1 MLANTL
7 AKKVGVSL
15 PHIFQIFYKIDSQFT
30 RTFRQSFFCPSSD
43 LYTPLL
49 KPGKCA
55 VKCHSPELDVSFMHI
70 YVGKEIFNV
79 SRICWAIL
87 NTYVYMQKNV
97 GKKSRKP
104 LNWGVFQN
112 LLKFLW
118 QISLLLWQDNL
129 LSLDNVL
136 WPDNVYHKITFRH
149 SPISYIFIHFIQRH
163 TFSYMFVHFI
173 SFHRSLS
180 ILIHLIFF

>member
-7 AKKVGVSL
+7 AKKVEVSR

-49 KPGKCA
+49 KPGKCS

-97 GKKSRKP
+97 GKKSRKL
-104 LNWGVFQN
+104 LNWVCFRTILNYYGIILGPLKHIFKFGFMCIQFVLIVPSQN
-112 LLKFLW
+112 
-118 QISLLLWQDNL
+118 
-129 LSLDNVL
+129 
-136 WPDNVYHKITFRH
+136 
-149 SPISYIFIHFIQRH
+149 
-163 TFSYMFVHFI
+163 
-173 SFHRSLS
+173 
-180 ILIHLIFF
+180 